1 MLHDMNVNHSFKTMY
16 LRQPR
21 HVIFETESS
30 KYLKHEHM
38 HVKEDNSSKYIF
50 VQSEQILP

>member
-1 MLHDMNVNHSFKTMY
+1 MNVNHSFKTMY